1 MKVLKKDKK
10 IEDLKQ
16 NYNNIEIPD
25 RLNDVVNDA
34 LNRNRS
40 RNRNKKS
47 RMALW
52 STVVASICIIIVTVN
67 LSPAFASTLEG
78 IPVIGNI
85 IKIINFKNYKVNKN
99 GYDVSIDVPKI
110 EGLKDKELEYKLNK
124 EFESEGKKL
133 YDEYLKEVKDLEKLG
148 VEGRK
153 YGKSWYEVIN
163 ENDDVLSLVIYN
175 YYAQGSSNTTRKFY
189 NIDKKNQTVL
199 TLEGMFKGSDYVN
212 VISKNIISQMRER
225 HQKNPEDVYWIDGEI
240 EYFTKIKKDQGF
252 YINDKNEIVICFD
265 KYEVAPGASGLVEF
279 TIPKEITKKLMK

>member
-1 MKVLKKDKK
+1 MKVLKKNKK

-25 RLNDVVNDA
+25 KLNDVVNDA
-34 LNRNRS
+34 LNT
-40 RNRNKKS
+40 NRNKKS
-47 RMALW
+47 RIAKW
-52 STVVASICIIIVTVN
+52 STVAASICVIIGAVN
-67 LSPAFASTLEG
+67 LSPAFANTLEG

-85 IKIINFKNYKVNKN
+85 VKIINFKNYRVNKN

-110 EGLKDKELEYKLNK
+110 EGLKDKDLEYKLNK
-124 EFESEGKKL
+124 KFEAEGKKL
-133 YDEYLKEVKDLEKLG
+133 YEDYLKDIKELEKLG
-148 VEGRK
+148 AEGRE
-153 YGKSWYEVIN
+153 YAKSWYEVIN

-175 YYAQGSSNTTRKFY
+175 YYAQGSSSTTRKFY

-225 HQKNPEDVYWIDGEI
+225 TKKNPEDVYWIDDEI
-240 EYFTKIKKDQGF
+240 DVFTKIKKDQGF

-279 TIPKEITKKLMK
+279 TIPKEITKQLMK

>member
-25 RLNDVVNDA
+25 KLNHVVNDA
-34 LNRNRS
+34 LNT
-40 RNRNKKS
+40 NRNKKS
-47 RMALW
+47 RIVRW
-52 STVVASICIIIVTVN
+52 STIAASICVIIGAVN
-67 LSPAFASTLEG
+67 LSPAFANTLES

-212 VISKNIISQMRER
+212 VISNNIISQMRER
-225 HQKNPEDVYWIDGEI
+225 HKKNPEDVYWIDGEI

>member
-1 MKVLKKDKK
+1 MKKDKK
-10 IEDLKQ
+10 IEDLKK

-25 RLNDVVNDA
+25 KLNDVVNDA
-34 LNRNRS
+34 LNTNT
-40 RNRNKKS
+40 NKNK
-47 RMALW
+47 RGKIARW
-52 STVVASICIIIVTVN
+52 STVAASICVIIGAVN
-67 LSPAFASTLEG
+67 LSPAFANTLEN
-78 IPVIGNI
+78 IPVIGNV
-85 IKIINFKNYKVNKN
+85 IKIINFKNYKMNQN

-133 YDEYLKEVKDLEKLG
+133 YDEYLNEVKDLEELG

-153 YGKSWYEVIN
+153 YGESWYEVIN

-225 HQKNPEDVYWIDGEI
+225 TKKNPEDVYWIDGEI
-240 EYFTKIKKDQGF
+240 DDFRKIKKDQGF

-265 KYEVAPGASGLVEF
+265 KYEVAPGSSGLVEF
-279 TIPKEITKKLMK
+279 TIPKDVTKKLMK

>member
-1 MKVLKKDKK
+1 MKVLKKNKK

-25 RLNDVVNDA
+25 KLNDVVNDA
-34 LNRNRS
+34 LNT
-40 RNRNKKS
+40 NRNKKS
-47 RMALW
+47 RIAKW
-52 STVVASICIIIVTVN
+52 STVAASICVIIGAVN
-67 LSPAFASTLEG
+67 LSPAFANTLEG

-85 IKIINFKNYKVNKN
+85 VKIINFKNYRVNKN

-110 EGLKDKELEYKLNK
+110 EGLKDKDLEYKLNK
-124 EFESEGKKL
+124 KFEAEGKKL
-133 YDEYLKEVKDLEKLG
+133 YEDYLKDVKDLEELG
-148 VEGRK
+148 VEGRE
-153 YGKSWYEVIN
+153 YAKSWYEVIN

-175 YYAQGSSNTTRKFY
+175 YYAQGSSSTTRKFY

-199 TLEGMFKGSDYVN
+199 TLEGMFKGSDYVD

-225 HQKNPEDVYWIDGEI
+225 TKKNPDDVYWIDDEMDI
-240 EYFTKIKKDQGF
+240 FTKIKKDQGF

-279 TIPKEITKKLMK
+279 TIPKEITKQLMK

>member
-1 MKVLKKDKK
+1 MKVLKKNKK
-10 IEDLKQ
+10 IDDLKQ

-25 RLNDVVNDA
+25 KLNDVVNDA
-34 LNRNRS
+34 LNT
-40 RNRNKKS
+40 NRNKKS
-47 RMALW
+47 RIAKW
-52 STVVASICIIIVTVN
+52 STVAASICIIIGAVN

-85 IKIINFKNYKVNKN
+85 VKIINFKNYRVNKN

-110 EGLKDKELEYKLNK
+110 EGLKDKDLEYKLNK
-124 EFESEGKKL
+124 KFEAEGKKL
-133 YDEYLKEVKDLEKLG
+133 YEDYLKDVKELEKLDA
-148 VEGRK
+148 EGRE
-153 YGKSWYEVIN
+153 YAKSWYEVIN

-175 YYAQGSSNTTRKFY
+175 HYAQGSSSTTRKFY

-225 HQKNPEDVYWIDGEI
+225 TKKNPDDVYWIDDEMDI
-240 EYFTKIKKDQGF
+240 FTKIKKDQGF

-279 TIPKEITKKLMK
+279 TIPKEITKQLMK